1 MSAVLITTGCAGPS
15 GAATASRATSQT
27 QSSASSGQA
36 DSSAQADDAG
46 LSDQAASADNKDA
59 SGNPE
64 GRSSSGKKSKDS
76 ASAETPAE
84 LRTVDPSAYAGQT
97 VDGKVTAISGSQ
109 VTVTLGTFKEKSNKN
124 SSDSGTSDSDVS
136 TSNTE
141 GATASGSNTSVPSTS
156 AAPAGGN
163 TGMAEANREKTGKG
177 KKSSFKSSGEQMTV
191 TIPETLSDIEI
202 KENYVLSI
210 TLDESGNVTA
220 VEVKSKGRSRS
231 DGIKPDEGQMPE
243 GGIKPG
249 EGQTPEGGSNSEN
262 CCCSIRLA
270 ENRSA

>member
-1 MSAVLITTGCAGPS
+1 MIRRCCCEEE
-15 GAATASRATSQT
+15 RKFSQT
-27 QSSASSGQA
+27 
-36 DSSAQADDAG
+36 DDAG

-124 SSDSGTSDSDVS
+124 SSDSGTVDSGAADSGTSDSDVS

-141 GATASGSNTSVPSTS
+141 GTTASGSNTSVPSTS
-156 AAPAGGN
+156 AAPASGN
-163 TGMAEANREKTGKG
+163 TDMAEANREKTGKG
-177 KKSSFKSSGEQMTV
+177 KKRPFPEWTTTLLSSLK
-191 TIPETLSDIEI
+191 
-202 KENYVLSI
+202 
-210 TLDESGNVTA
+210 
-220 VEVKSKGRSRS
+220 
-231 DGIKPDEGQMPE
+231 
-243 GGIKPG
+243 
-249 EGQTPEGGSNSEN
+249 
-262 CCCSIRLA
+262 
-270 ENRSA
+270 